1 MGGEG
6 ATARAKSASE
16 LLDLRAKQQPR
27 TEEKREEEEEEEEVE
42 EDEEEEATPRREKTP
57 RKDVRAKPLPKPPTK
72 EAVEEMIW

>member
-27 TEEKREEEEEEEEVE
+27 TEEKREEEEEEEVE

-57 RKDVRAKPLPKPPTK
+57 RKEGRAKPLPKPPAK